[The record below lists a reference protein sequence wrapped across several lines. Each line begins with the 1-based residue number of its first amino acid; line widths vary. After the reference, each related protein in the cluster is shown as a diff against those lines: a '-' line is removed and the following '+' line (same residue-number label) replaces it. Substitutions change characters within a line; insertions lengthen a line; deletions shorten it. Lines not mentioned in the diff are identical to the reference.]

1 MKRYIIR
8 RMLWG
13 IMVVWLVSVLIFSAT
28 RASGDPTIM
37 MAAPGASEEE
47 LDFIR
52 KRYGLDKPLPVQ
64 YVVFLSR
71 ALKGDF
77 GKSLFYGVSA
87 SEVILDRLGATVALV
102 GAAMA
107 ISLAIGVSGGLLAVT
122 SSKKWVRSAV
132 KGFSILGLSMPN
144 FWIGLLALLVF
155 SVYLEILP
163 TSGSGSIRHL
173 IMPAFSLGWY
183 FSAGF
188 LRITHSSLLEVMNQ
202 EYIKLARM
210 KGLPENVVIGKHALK
225 NALIP
230 VVTLAGM
237 NVVVMIGAAVPI
249 ETVFAWPG
257 LGYLLYES
265 AMNRDFNTVQ
275 GIVLLISVIMVS
287 INLLVD
293 IVYAYLDPRI
303 RYT

>member
-13 IMVVWLVSVLIFSAT
+13 IVVVWLVSVLVFLAT

-47 LDFIR
+47 LDLIR
-52 KRYGLDKPLPVQ
+52 QRYGLDKPLPVQ

-87 SEVILDRLGATVALV
+87 SEVILDRLDATAALV
-102 GAAMA
+102 GTAMA

-132 KGFSILGLSMPN
+132 RGFSILGLSMPN
-144 FWIGLLALLVF
+144 FWIGLLALLFF

-163 TSGSGSIRHL
+163 TSGSGSIWHL

-202 EYIKLARM
+202 EYIKLSRM
-210 KGLPENVVIGKHALK
+210 KGLPEHVVIGKHALK

-237 NVVVMIGAAVPI
+237 NTVVMIGAAVPI

-265 AMNRDFNTVQ
+265 AINRDFNTVQ
-275 GIVLLISVIMVS
+275 GIVLLISVLMVI

>member
-13 IMVVWLVSVLIFSAT
+13 IVVVWLVSVLIFSAT

>member
-13 IMVVWLVSVLIFSAT
+13 IVVVWLVSILVFLAT

-52 KRYGLDKPLPVQ
+52 KKYGLDKPLPLQ

-71 ALKGDF
+71 AVKGDF

-87 SEVILDRLGATVALV
+87 SEVILDRLDATAALV
-102 GAAMA
+102 GTAMA

-132 KGFSILGLSMPN
+132 RGFSILGLSMPN
-144 FWIGLLALLVF
+144 FWIGLLALLFF

-163 TSGSGSIRHL
+163 TSGSGSIWHL

-202 EYIKLARM
+202 EYIKLSRM
-210 KGLPENVVIGKHALK
+210 KGLPEHVVIGKHALK

-237 NVVVMIGAAVPI
+237 NTVVMIGAAVPI

-265 AMNRDFNTVQ
+265 AINRDFNTVQ
-275 GIVLLISVIMVS
+275 GIVLLISVLMVI

>member
-13 IMVVWLVSVLIFSAT
+13 IVVVWLVSVLVFLAT

-52 KRYGLDKPLPVQ
+52 KKYGLDKPLPLQ

-71 ALKGDF
+71 AVKGDF

-87 SEVILDRLGATVALV
+87 SEVILDRLDATAALV
-102 GAAMA
+102 GTAMA

-132 KGFSILGLSMPN
+132 RGFSILGLSMPN
-144 FWIGLLALLVF
+144 FWIGLLALLFF

-163 TSGSGSIRHL
+163 TSGSGSIWHL

-202 EYIKLARM
+202 EYIKLSRM
-210 KGLPENVVIGKHALK
+210 KGLPEHVVIGKHALK

-237 NVVVMIGAAVPI
+237 NTVVMIGAAVPI

-265 AMNRDFNTVQ
+265 AINRDFNTVQ
-275 GIVLLISVIMVS
+275 GIVLLISVLMVI

>member
-13 IMVVWLVSVLIFSAT
+13 IVVVWLVSVLVFLAT
-28 RASGDPTIM
+28 RASGDPAIM

-52 KRYGLDKPLPVQ
+52 KKYGLDKPLPVQ

-87 SEVILDRLGATVALV
+87 SEVILDRLDATAALV
-102 GAAMA
+102 GTAMA

-132 KGFSILGLSMPN
+132 RGFSILGLSMPN

-163 TSGSGSIRHL
+163 TSGSGSIWHL

-202 EYIKLARM
+202 EYIKLSRM
-210 KGLPENVVIGKHALK
+210 KGLPEHVVIGKHALK

-237 NVVVMIGAAVPI
+237 NTVVMIGAAVPI

-275 GIVLLISVIMVS
+275 GIVLLISVLMVI

-293 IVYAYLDPRI
+293 ILYAYLDPRI

>member
-1 MKRYIIR
+1 
-8 RMLWG
+8 
-13 IMVVWLVSVLIFSAT
+13 
-28 RASGDPTIM
+28 
-37 MAAPGASEEE
+37 
-47 LDFIR
+47 
-52 KRYGLDKPLPVQ
+52 
-64 YVVFLSR
+64 
-71 ALKGDF
+71 
-77 GKSLFYGVSA
+77 
-87 SEVILDRLGATVALV
+87 
-102 GAAMA
+102 MA

-163 TSGSGSIRHL
+163 TSGSGSIQHL

-202 EYIKLARM
+202 EYIKLSRM
-210 KGLPENVVIGKHALK
+210 KGLPEHVVIGKHALK

-265 AMNRDFNTVQ
+265 AINRDFNTVQ
-275 GIVLLISVIMVS
+275 GIVLLISVLMVT

-293 IVYAYLDPRI
+293 ILYAYLDPRI

>member
-13 IMVVWLVSVLIFSAT
+13 IVVVWLVSVLIFSAT

-275 GIVLLISVIMVS
+275 GIVLLISVLMVS

>member
-13 IMVVWLVSVLIFSAT
+13 IVVVWLVSVLVFLAT
-28 RASGDPTIM
+28 RASGDPAIM

-52 KRYGLDKPLPVQ
+52 QRYGLDKPLPVQ

-87 SEVILDRLGATVALV
+87 SEVILDRLDATAALV
-102 GAAMA
+102 GTAMA

-132 KGFSILGLSMPN
+132 RGFSILGLSMPN
-144 FWIGLLALLVF
+144 FWIGLLALLFF

-163 TSGSGSIRHL
+163 TSGSGSIWHL

-202 EYIKLARM
+202 EYIKLSRM
-210 KGLPENVVIGKHALK
+210 KGLPEHVVIGKHALK

-275 GIVLLISVIMVS
+275 GIVLLISVLMVI

>member
-1 MKRYIIR
+1 MKKYIIR

-13 IMVVWLVSVLIFSAT
+13 IVVVWLVSVLVFLAT

-52 KRYGLDKPLPVQ
+52 QRYGLDKPLPVQ

-87 SEVILDRLGATVALV
+87 SEVILDRLDATAALV
-102 GAAMA
+102 GTAMA

-163 TSGSGSIRHL
+163 TSGSGSIQHL

-202 EYIKLARM
+202 EYIKLSRM
-210 KGLPENVVIGKHALK
+210 KGLPEHVVIGKHALK

-265 AMNRDFNTVQ
+265 AINRDFNTVQ
-275 GIVLLISVIMVS
+275 GIVLLISVLMVT

-293 IVYAYLDPRI
+293 ILYAYLDPRI

>member
-1 MKRYIIR
+1 MKKYIIR

-13 IMVVWLVSVLIFSAT
+13 IVVVWLVSVLVFLGT
-28 RASGDPTIM
+28 RASGDPAIM

-52 KRYGLDKPLPVQ
+52 QRYGLDKPLPVQ

-87 SEVILDRLGATVALV
+87 SEVILDRLDATAALV
-102 GAAMA
+102 GTAMA
-107 ISLAIGVSGGLLAVT
+107 ISLAIGVSGGLLAAT

-163 TSGSGSIRHL
+163 TSGSGSIWHL

-202 EYIKLARM
+202 EYIKLSRM
-210 KGLPENVVIGKHALK
+210 KGLPEHVVIGKHALK

-275 GIVLLISVIMVS
+275 GIVLLISVLMVI

-293 IVYAYLDPRI
+293 ILYAYLDPRI

>member
-13 IMVVWLVSVLIFSAT
+13 IVVVWLVSVLVFLAT

-52 KRYGLDKPLPVQ
+52 KKYGLDKPLPVQ

-87 SEVILDRLGATVALV
+87 SEVILDRLDATAALV
-102 GAAMA
+102 GTAMA

-122 SSKKWVRSAV
+122 SSTKWVRSAV
-132 KGFSILGLSMPN
+132 RGFSILGLSMPN
-144 FWIGLLALLVF
+144 FWIGLLALLFF

-163 TSGSGSIRHL
+163 TSGSGSVWHL

-257 LGYLLYES
+257 LGYLLYTS
-265 AMNRDFNTVQ
+265 AINRDFNTVQ
-275 GIVLLISVIMVS
+275 GIVLLISVLMVI

-293 IVYAYLDPRI
+293 IAYAYLDPRI

>member
-1 MKRYIIR
+1 MKKYIIR

-13 IMVVWLVSVLIFSAT
+13 IVVVWLVSVLVFLAT
-28 RASGDPTIM
+28 RASGDPAIM

-52 KRYGLDKPLPVQ
+52 QRYGLDKPLPVQ

-87 SEVILDRLGATVALV
+87 SEVILDRLDATAALV
-102 GAAMA
+102 GTAMA

-122 SSKKWVRSAV
+122 SSKKWVRSGV

-163 TSGSGSIRHL
+163 TSGSGSIWHL

-202 EYIKLARM
+202 EYIKLSRM
-210 KGLPENVVIGKHALK
+210 KGLPEHVVIGKHALK

-275 GIVLLISVIMVS
+275 GIVLLISVLMVI

-293 IVYAYLDPRI
+293 ILYAYLDPRI